1 MYMNVCVYIY
11 IYTYMHIH
19 IYICIHVYII
29 QNDDA
34 FHCATTSFGTLGIIF
49 SLVLEVC
56 KYI

>member
-1 MYMNVCVYIY
+1 MVRYAHPTFNL
-11 IYTYMHIH
+11 
-19 IYICIHVYII
+19 I

-34 FHCATTSFGTLGIIF
+34 FHCATTSFGALGIIF